1 MQKCYWSGVHPCFIE
16 SDQNQENIF
25 IVATNDLSR
34 SEYVEMIK
42 KTVRL
47 FNLNPIFAIDLSKNN
62 NRQTFCDNICS
73 YIISSRLIIIDLS
86 GPILP
91 KCEKCSTEYLQF
103 SINVFWEYG
112 YAAGLNRPIIVIC
125 DESQVKDIPFDIFD
139 KHILSYTKAS
149 LEEDLGEIIKIK
161 LAEDNYP
168 DSRLKAILK
177 DCYDSLRKICDLHYQ
192 ITAKFR
198 DPKAKIDTNLTYNE
212 VFLAVKKIERNKDLC
227 LEYLDL
233 YYEAD
238 NEELTVGGKF
248 EIILEEM
255 KIKVWLNNGKFPAN
269 AFYIFKRGDPQKRM
283 LREEIIQVLAKIN
296 EKISQI

>member
-1 MQKCYWSGVHPCFIE
+1 MPKCYWSEVRDCLIE
-16 SDQNQENIF
+16 SNQNQDNIF
-25 IVATNDLSR
+25 IVASNDLDR
-34 SEYVEMIK
+34 SEYVELIK
-42 KTVRL
+42 KTVGL
-47 FNLNPIFAIDLSKNN
+47 FKLNPIFATDLSKNN
-62 NRQTFCDNICS
+62 NRQAFCDNICS

-86 GPILP
+86 GPILA
-91 KCEKCSTEYLQF
+91 KCEKCSTEYMQF

-125 DESQVKDIPFDIFD
+125 DESQQKDIPFDIFD
-139 KHILSYTKAS
+139 KHILYYTKAS

-161 LAEDNYP
+161 LAEDYYP
-168 DSRLKAILK
+168 DSNLKTILK
-177 DCYDSLRKICDLHYQ
+177 ECYDSLRKICDLHYQ
-192 ITAKFR
+192 ITAK
-198 DPKAKIDTNLTYNE
+198 IDVNLTYNE

-255 KIKVWLNNGKFPAN
+255 KIKVWLKDGKFPAN
-269 AFYIFKRGDPQKRM
+269 AFYILKKGDPQKRM
-283 LREEIIQVLAKIN
+283 VREEIIKVLAKIN
-296 EKISQI
+296 EKIS

>member
-1 MQKCYWSGVHPCFIE
+1 M
-16 SDQNQENIF
+16 
-25 IVATNDLSR
+25 
-34 SEYVEMIK
+34 
-42 KTVRL
+42 
-47 FNLNPIFAIDLSKNN
+47 NPIFATDLSKNN
-62 NRQTFCDNICS
+62 NRQAFCDNICS
-73 YIISSRLIIIDLS
+73 YVISSRFIIIDLS

-125 DESQVKDIPFDIFD
+125 DQNQVKDLPFDIFD

-161 LAEDNYP
+161 LEEDKYP
-168 DSRLKAILK
+168 ESSLKTILK
-177 DCYDSLRKICDLHYQ
+177 ESYNGLKKICDLHNQ
-192 ITAKFR
+192 IR
-198 DPKAKIDTNLTYNE
+198 VKATIERNLTDNE

-238 NEELTVGGKF
+238 SAELTVNGRF
-248 EIILEEM
+248 EILLEEM
-255 KIKVWLNNGKFPAN
+255 KIKVWLKNGRFPAN
-269 AFYIFKRGDPQKRM
+269 SFYILKKGDPQEHM
-283 LREEIIQVLAKIN
+283 EREEIVQVLAKIN
-296 EKISQI
+296 KRISQN